1 MNLAL
6 LILSRLWRFSRRATL
21 WTLPVLVVLM
31 AGCTAADTDTAR
43 ELTIAK
49 DRLDNARADSRRMY
63 EAWHDTM
70 RRLAHVCPEQF
81 SGPATA
87 SAPTTNQR
95 LPPLAPDDLLRYNRC
110 AEAARLSWPQ

>member
-6 LILSRLWRFSRRATL
+6 LILSRLWRFSRRAAL
-21 WTLPVLVVLM
+21 WTLPMLVVLM
-31 AGCTAADTDTAR
+31 AGGTAADTDTAR
-43 ELTIAK
+43 ERAILES
-49 DRLDNARADSRRMY
+49 RLDNARSHSRRMY
-63 EAWHDTM
+63 EAWHDAR

-110 AEAARLSWPQ
+110 AEAARLK